1 MEHRVFD
8 PTDDVGKTRRRLPHW
23 EQAGTYAFI
32 TFRTADSLPRA
43 ARDAWADERARWLWC
58 HGIDAGAGDRAAIVA
73 ALSAA
78 DRRELTRDCSEFWQR
93 LLDAGHGP
101 CLLRRP
107 HLRSVVASVIQ
118 RLDGIRYDVE
128 AFVVMPNH
136 VHVLIG
142 LGKTGAVRREC
153 RAWKH
158 LSAKGINALLGRR
171 GTFWQPESW
180 DHLVRTPESFARIR
194 RYISENPARAGLKAD
209 DFTLYVRAGGTG

>member
-8 PTDDVGKTRRRLPHW
+8 PTDDVGKTRHRLPHW
-23 EQAGTYAFI
+23 EQVGTYGFV

-43 ARDAWADERARWLWC
+43 ARDAWADERDRWLWC
-58 HGIDAGAGDRAAIVA
+58 RGIDVGAGDRAAVVA
-73 ALSAA
+73 ALSPV
-78 DRRELTRDCSEFWQR
+78 DRRELALECSGFWQR

-107 HLRSVVASVIQ
+107 RLRSVVVSVIR
-118 RLDGIRYDVE
+118 RLDRIRYDVE

-136 VHVLIG
+136 VHVLVG
-142 LGKTGAVRREC
+142 LGQAGSLRREC

-158 LSAKGINALLGRR
+158 LSATGINMLLGRR
-171 GTFWQPESW
+171 GTFWQSESW

-194 RYISENPARAGLKAD
+194 RYIVENPARAGLKAD
-209 DFTLYVRAGGTG
+209 DYTLYVRDGGA